1 MKVKVLTT
9 NIMVDYKKVEKGQ
22 VIDLSKDAA
31 ERFIKA
37 ELVESIVEPAKEKS
51 EPIIVI
57 VDEKE
62 FNLANKSGK
71 TLAEF
76 AAQYKLEEQRKGET
90 VREFAERLKAEYE
103 ASLTKE

>member
-22 VIDLSKDAA
+22 VIDLSNDAA

-76 AAQYKLEEQRKGET
+76 AAQYKLEGQRKGET